1 MPVKCRKC
9 GGDHFTSKCGKEK
22 KPEVSKKNDSNHTD
36 SNHTD
41 SNHTDS
47 NRNDSNRNDSNRNN
61 YNRND
66 SNRNDSNRNDDSKKN
81 FDMKNKKRS
90 RFRKQFDSNIKTFKV
105 KIDNLPR
112 DLTLQNLNKMM
123 LGWGRIGDIRLRQNR
138 SSSYALINFFDME
151 ARNYFIDAINGTP
164 VGYMILNVT
173 K

>member
-47 NRNDSNRNDSNRNN
+47 NRNNSNRNN
-61 YNRND
+61 SNHSN
-66 SNRNDSNRNDDSKKN
+66 SNRNNSNHNYDSKKN

-105 KIDNLPR
+105 KINNLPR

-123 LGWGRIGDIRLRQNR
+123 LGWGRIGDIRLRQDR

-151 ARNYFIDAINGTP
+151 ARDYFIDAINGTP
-164 VGYMILNVT
+164 VGFMMLHVT